1 MTFPLNPAN
10 NSETI
15 VDGITY
21 RYSSTDNAWTRIA
34 KPLTGTTSTFRIEN
48 TTTAFS
54 TQSGAL
60 QVTGGVGIQG
70 DLYVGGV
77 LNAPSLQ
84 RGGQCVGFGYSG
96 SLGFTGSQGF
106 AGSAG
111 FDGSVGFTGSRGET
125 GFTGSQGN
133 AGTQGNAGFAGSL
146 GFAGSR
152 GFTGS
157 AGFFG
162 STGFAGS
169 QGFTGFTGSRGC
181 AGTQGN
187 TGFAGSVGFTG
198 SQGFAGSAGFFGSTG
213 FVGSQGVSG
222 FTGSQG
228 DPGESVRIIGS
239 TSTATTI
246 AFNSINPVPTKG
258 DGVIVTFNGRLWVY
272 TVSGPVGG
280 YTDVGAIV
288 GPQGCRGFSG
298 SSGFAGS
305 GGGLGFTGSRGF
317 DGSQGVTGFVGSQGF
332 VGFTGSRGEAGT
344 AGNTGFAGSAG
355 NNGFAGSRGFDG
367 SQGVTGFVGS
377 QGFVGFT
384 GSQGNAGT
392 TGATGFTG
400 SASTVPG
407 FTGSQGVGFTGSAGA
422 PGAAGVIA
430 SSTTS
435 TFTILNN
442 TNSTSTTTGALVV
455 QGGVGI
461 GRDVVI
467 GGGLLI
473 TNDVSGFIQVT
484 TSTFALNLSGPRGSG
499 NRIVPSNPLLNLGA
513 NDFTIEFWIRPSE
526 LASFNTPLSLSVA
539 GNVVLRIDSG
549 WNTLFGSVPF
559 STQPIAIN
567 TWYHFSASR
576 SGGNGY
582 IHINGVQY
590 LASANSSNYSLDGGS
605 TFIGNYNNNS
615 NQEFIGLMSNLRV
628 TRGRAQ
634 YAQGSTFTPSR
645 QLTTGSGVVLLTGA
659 SATVTDLSTGSTTFT
674 YLGYSS
680 ASTTSFSY
688 SDNIPT
694 GTSNIIRGTTSF
706 TNTATSTSTNTGA
719 LTIAGGV
726 GISRDVVIGGTV
738 VGGGIRT
745 TSSATP
751 PANPTVGD
759 VWYNTDTDD
768 LYRFTSDGISGYW
781 LDIIGPS
788 IANSSDVSQFN
799 TTQSFGMR
807 NRLINSAMSID
818 QRNVGASQSIVAGA
832 ALAYTVDRWYAYST
846 GASVTGQRVAGPGA
860 LQHVYQ
866 FTGAAGNTAIGFG
879 QRIETVNCYDLND
892 SVVTLSAFLANS
904 LLGTVTWTA
913 FYANTTDTFGTLA
926 SPTRTQIATGSWT
939 VSSTMTRY
947 ATNIVIP
954 ALAKTGIEIVFTV
967 GAQISGTWQIGAVQ
981 LEPGTVATPFE
992 RRPIGTELQL
1002 CYRYYE
1008 IMAVYTVAKGG
1019 QYDSNGWIDVI
1030 TYSEKRI
1037 VPIITTSVAMSQVR
1051 FRTNRAV
1058 LTSAGAVDGGSAF
1071 INAEL

>member
-34 KPLTGTTSTFRIEN
+34 QPLAGTTSTFRIEN
-48 TTTAFS
+48 TTTAFN

-60 QVTGGVGIQG
+60 QVVGGVGIQG
-70 DLYVGGV
+70 DLFVGGV

-84 RGGQCVGFGYSG
+84 RGGQDIGFGYSG

-133 AGTQGNAGFAGSL
+133 AGAQGNAGFAGSL
-146 GFAGSR
+146 GFSGSQ

-162 STGFAGS
+162 SAGFTGS

-187 TGFAGSVGFTG
+187 TGFTGSVGFTG

-392 TGATGFTG
+392 AGATGFTG

-422 PGAAGVIA
+422 PGAAGIIA

-467 GGGLLI
+467 GG
-473 TNDVSGFIQVT
+473 N
-484 TSTFALNLSGPRGSG
+484 
-499 NRIVPSNPLLNLGA
+499 
-513 NDFTIEFWIRPSE
+513 
-526 LASFNTPLSLSVA
+526 
-539 GNVVLRIDSG
+539 
-549 WNTLFGSVPF
+549 
-559 STQPIAIN
+559 
-567 TWYHFSASR
+567 
-576 SGGNGY
+576 
-582 IHINGVQY
+582 
-590 LASANSSNYSLDGGS
+590 
-605 TFIGNYNNNS
+605 
-615 NQEFIGLMSNLRV
+615 
-628 TRGRAQ
+628 
-634 YAQGSTFTPSR
+634 
-645 QLTTGSGVVLLTGA
+645 
-659 SATVTDLSTGSTTFT
+659 
-674 YLGYSS
+674 
-680 ASTTSFSY
+680 
-688 SDNIPT
+688 
-694 GTSNIIRGTTSF
+694 
-706 TNTATSTSTNTGA
+706 
-719 LTIAGGV
+719 
-726 GISRDVVIGGTV
+726 V
-738 VGGGIRT
+738 VGGSIRT

-759 VWYNTDTDD
+759 VWYNTTTDD
-768 LYRFTSDGISGYW
+768 LYRFTTDGATSYW

-788 IANSSDVSQFN
+788 V
-799 TTQSFGMR
+799 
-807 NRLINSAMSID
+807 
-818 QRNVGASQSIVAGA
+818 
-832 ALAYTVDRWYAYST
+832 
-846 GASVTGQRVAGPGA
+846 
-860 LQHVYQ
+860 
-866 FTGAAGNTAIGFG
+866 
-879 QRIETVNCYDLND
+879 
-892 SVVTLSAFLANS
+892 ANS
-904 LLGTVTWTA
+904 LGTAVTQPAFHAFATAGQSLGAFSTSKVVMQNVLYDNTDSFNNTAATVVKNGLSVPSYSFMPTVAGYYQINYAVRQSSASSEIVAQIAKNNSTFALATDPTSNVLSSAGSALVYLNGTTDFVHVMVFVAAAVSVASRTTVIDGATIGFDTYFSGIYVGNGVVSNIPSSPTGAGSMLQSPSVTPRTATGANVDFTNIPSWVRRITLGFSGLSVNNTTGMIVRLSTGGVFATSGYSATSDAMGSAVAPNLRTDAFPVGDTTLNAADLHYGTLTLITIGNNIWIGTVSGG
-913 FYANTTDTFGTLA
+913 GTNPVVL
-926 SPTRTQIATGSWT
+926 TGGGTITLSGVLDGVRLT
-939 VSSTMTRY
+939 
-947 ATNIVIP
+947 
-954 ALAKTGIEIVFTV
+954 TV
-967 GAQISGTWQIGAVQ
+967 GGGGTFDA
-981 LEPGTVATPFE
+981 GTVN
-992 RRPIGTELQL
+992 IL
-1002 CYRYYE
+1002 YE
-1008 IMAVYTVAKGG
+1008 
-1019 QYDSNGWIDVI
+1019 
-1030 TYSEKRI
+1030 
-1037 VPIITTSVAMSQVR
+1037 
-1051 FRTNRAV
+1051 
-1058 LTSAGAVDGGSAF
+1058 
-1071 INAEL
+1071 